1 MRFCWTTRLG
11 RPRAA
16 CNTEAESGLT
26 DRSLLTIANI
36 YDFAETCDLDDVR
49 PLLDTQILYNTQI
62 SEEGLLGDYGAN
74 VGSTYLKFYGNDVR
88 NRAIAKAAGG
98 FRRAHERL

>member
-1 MRFCWTTRLG
+1 MS
-11 RPRAA
+11 RPRPPYPRRRKAA
-16 CNTEAESGLT
+16 LT

-62 SEEGLLGDYGAN
+62 SRKGCWGTTAQ
-74 VGSTYLKFYGNDVR
+74 KC
-88 NRAIAKAAGG
+88 
-98 FRRAHERL
+98 RLHT